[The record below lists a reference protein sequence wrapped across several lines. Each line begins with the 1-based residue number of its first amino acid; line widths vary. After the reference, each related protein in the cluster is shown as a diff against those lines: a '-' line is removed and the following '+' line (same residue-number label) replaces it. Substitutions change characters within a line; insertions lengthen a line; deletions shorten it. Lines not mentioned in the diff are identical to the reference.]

1 MVEGCPGD
9 DLIARSFGFSKR
21 AKRTQELTLE
31 QIKAALAANPHLQQQ
46 LGLVTPSSSPTRPT
60 TNDAHHVHMNASL
73 QQQLIYLGGD
83 TIVRRRLIVVNSED
97 ELRYYVKTGEIP
109 QGHFN

>member
-1 MVEGCPGD
+1 MKNV
-9 DLIARSFGFSKR
+9 
-21 AKRTQELTLE
+21 
-31 QIKAALAANPHLQQQ
+31 LA
-46 LGLVTPSSSPTRPT
+46 
-60 TNDAHHVHMNASL
+60 L